1 MKRKNKARTK
11 KSPPKPARIVRPTA
25 SRISKDEYY
34 LGIAREVSRRS
45 TCFRRSIGAIIVRD
59 DQIISTGYVGAPR
72 KTRDSLEHGFC
83 LRDRLNIPH
92 GQRYELCRSVHAE
105 QNTIINAAR
114 AGVSLL
120 GGDMFIYGQDPGTGQ
135 EIDAFPCFICKKMII
150 NAGLSRVV
158 CSTSSGGLHVF
169 LVEDWVRDWQKNDII
184 DDTHQYGKPYEND
197 AKEKKWK

>member
-1 MKRKNKARTK
+1 MK
-11 KSPPKPARIVRPTA
+11 KSRSTSGSGKKELVREPL
-25 SRISKDEYY
+25 RISKDEYY

-83 LRDRLNIPH
+83 LRDRLGIPH

-105 QNTIINAAR
+105 QNAIINAAR

-120 GGDMFIYGQDPGTGQ
+120 GGDMFIYGSDPKSGQ
-135 EIDAFPCFICKKMII
+135 PIDAFPCFICKKMII
-150 NAGLSRVV
+150 NSGLKRVI
-158 CSTSSGGLHVF
+158 CSTRDGGYQIF
-169 LVEDWVRDWQKNDII
+169 LVESWIKDWQENDIL
-184 DDTHQYGKPYEND
+184 DDTHKYGTPLPETGQKQG
-197 AKEKKWK
+197 KK